1 MNKNNLKIIVLCI
14 VFMLIFTSCDM
25 NNTMENNTS
34 AETEK
39 ITDIITEGLT
49 GTPTETPTEPATKA
63 PAEEMPSDEEIF
75 EESTTEESTTE
86 EPTTEEPATEEPT
99 TQEPTEE
106 ITTEIITEEST
117 TEEIVTECAH
127 DWAAATCTTPKTCS
141 KCGATDGTAAGHAWN
156 SANCTTPKTCS
167 KCGTT
172 EGTAAG
178 HAWNSANCTT
188 PKTCSNCGATE
199 GTAAGH
205 SWNSANCTTPKTCLT
220 CGATEGT
227 AAGHSWNSANCTT
240 PKTCSKCGETE
251 GKALGHSYDWSRTCL
266 VCGNAKESDI
276 SDLDVDSKNL
286 QGIMQNVFLG
296 DTVYNETVMF
306 INKGETK
313 GLLFPIDEI
322 ISVQS
327 FNGDKT
333 YVEGRDYTIVDGKL
347 HIPTTSTINIIGS
360 STYYNFTGTIML
372 YEKYNGINV
381 PTYWGDAN
389 GMTMWQIRVTYKHT
403 EKWDGFKQSTYVKQ
417 YEGLIRKLMAG
428 DDVAF
433 IFYGD
438 SITCGASSSWYYSE
452 FFAGKNDI
460 QWSYSML
467 FTQALADMFG
477 YTIRFIDCSALNPN
491 MIKAPPANYVG
502 GTRGTITYINPS
514 VGGWKSSDGYN
525 YFDTYVAP
533 YIRQY
538 GCDLLAVAFGM
549 NDGQVN
555 PELTAV
561 NIKSIYDKARALDGD
576 FYGLIISTMLPNN
589 KSTNGWYANQYLQE
603 EQLQKVVDHLNSV
616 GVGTGFAK
624 VTSITSSMLQKIDFR
639 DYTGN
644 NINHPNDFMHR
655 IYAQTCLQAFIGYEN
670 MK

>member
-75 EESTTEESTTE
+75 EESTTEEPTTEEPTTEELTTEEPTTEELTTEDPTTE
-86 EPTTEEPATEEPT
+86 EPTTEEPTEEPT
-99 TQEPTEE
+99 TEE

-117 TEEIVTECAH
+117 TDEIVTECAH

-141 KCGATDGTAAGHAWN
+141 KCGATDGTAAGHSWN
-156 SANCTTPKTCS
+156 AANCTTPKTCS
-167 KCGTT
+167 K
-172 EGTAAG
+172 
-178 HAWNSANCTT
+178 
-188 PKTCSNCGATE
+188 
-199 GTAAGH
+199 
-205 SWNSANCTTPKTCLT
+205 

-276 SDLDVDSKNL
+276 SGLDVDSNNL

-403 EKWDGFKQSTYVKQ
+403 EKWDGFKQSTYAKQ

-428 DDVAF
+428 DDVTF

-452 FFAGKNDI
+452 SFAGKNDI

-477 YTIRFIDCSALNPN
+477 YTIRFIDCSALYPN

-624 VTSITSSMLQKIDFR
+624 VTSVTRSMLQKIDFR